1 VVHWTDQTVPPGIQT
16 TQTLFESLF
25 YGRPLLQLVSGCI
38 QIANLLLKSILI
50 LLTDPILHRFEE
62 VVSYS

>member
-25 YGRPLLQLVSGCI
+25 YGRPLLRFVSGCI
-38 QIANLLLKSILI
+38 QVANLLLKSILI
-50 LLTDPILHRFEE
+50 PLTDPTLHRFDEMG
-62 VVSYS
+62 SYS